1 MDGKNLEAISKVPNG
16 PISMSGLNRN
26 PRNIDI
32 YSSGYDPAPSLTSNN
47 FSVFEIASNKIG
59 VKPTHLTKMKKEDDI
74 LKSVSDSI
82 GRDNCQRKSY
92 FDNRIV
98 NERLKSKFKLILC

>member
-1 MDGKNLEAISKVPNG
+1 MAGKNLEAISKVPNG

-59 VKPTHLTKMKKEDDI
+59 VKPTHLTELKKEGDI

-92 FDNRIV
+92 FDNRIYK
-98 NERLKSKFKLILC
+98 EPLKNRFKFTLY